1 MSRAIW
7 NGVTLADS
15 DRCETVDGHL
25 YFPPE
30 SVSRE
35 FLRDSP
41 TRTAGKVRGV
51 ASYYDVMVGDEVNR
65 DAAWHHAD
73 PAPGFEGI
81 RGYVAFWK
89 GVSVEP

>member
-15 DRCETVDGHL
+15 DRCEAVDGHL
-25 YFPPE
+25 YFPPD
-30 SVSRE
+30 SVNRE

-41 TRTAGKVRGV
+41 TRTAGMVRGV
-51 ASYYDVMVGDEVNR
+51 ARYYDVVAGGGVNR
-65 DAAWHHAD
+65 DAAWCHDD
-73 PAPGFEGI
+73 PGPGFEGI

-89 GVSVEP
+89 GVSVEA